1 MASLLSCAKVGMEKG
16 WVDGWLR
23 SQLGINT
30 KEENRSWGKPNKD
43 QIKEIL
49 WLVLLGSLING
60 EDLEIVL

>member
-1 MASLLSCAKVGMEKG
+1 MHR